1 MKNKI
6 LLISM
11 PFGPLT
17 SPSIGLTLL
26 KQTLL
31 KNSIESEILYLNLLF
46 AKHVGISMY
55 SKISS
60 GFPVNHDMLGEW
72 IFSSS
77 LFENRENT
85 EEFINEIIFG
95 GNSSHNK
102 SKLNKEKISKDF
114 VSKVLKI
121 KDKVNLFIEECVEI
135 IIEKQ
140 PAIVGFTSVFQQQ
153 LSSLA
158 LAQRLKQRLNN
169 VKICFG
175 GANNEGQMG
184 IETIKKF
191 PFIDYVVSG
200 EGEEAF
206 LFLVRQI
213 LDGKQCDDYSG
224 IISQNN
230 YSNYIALS
238 KISTKQISNLDALPQ
253 VNYSDYFIQLAQLKL
268 GNKFLARI
276 PFETSRGC
284 WWGMKNHCTF
294 CGLNGENM
302 TQRTKSS
309 ERAMSE
315 FKYLLKTHAGHPVSV
330 VDNILDYNYF
340 KDFIPALIKLRKK
353 KEYDLFYEVKA
364 NLTKEQLLMLKKS
377 GITII
382 QPGIESFCK
391 GTLKIMRKGVSPIQ
405 NIQLLKWCKELNIKV
420 EWNMLY
426 GFPNENIEE
435 YEDVAKF
442 LPLLSHLDPPNG
454 FGPIRLDRFS
464 PNFNEYDKLGFK
476 EIEPYPTYGYI
487 YPFEKSS
494 LFNLAYYFTY
504 SYKDN
509 SFDFS
514 KLKPFSQRVK
524 KWKKTHNI
532 SALFYSDN
540 NSNLIIWDLRP
551 IAKTPIYVLSKNA
564 RAIYLSCDKGQRL
577 SQCIQNILD
586 STEVTINTEQEVLST
601 LNFFIKQKL
610 MIFHDDHF
618 LSLAISDSN
627 IKNTKSV
634 TNKISQLV
642 SIDKFETEET
652 LVLNQSLFV

>member
-46 AKHVGISMY
+46 AKQVGISIY
-55 SKISS
+55 SKISL

-72 IFSSS
+72 IFSNSV
-77 LFENRENT
+77 FENRQNT
-85 EEFINEIIFG
+85 EEFISDIIFG
-95 GNSSHNK
+95 ANPLHNK
-102 SKLNKEKISKDF
+102 SKLNKEKISRDF
-114 VSKVLKI
+114 VDKVLKI
-121 KDKVNLFIEECVEI
+121 KAEVNLFIEKCVEI
-135 IIEKQ
+135 ISEKK

-158 LAQRLKQRLNN
+158 LAKRIKQNRPDI
-169 VKICFG
+169 KICFG
-175 GANNEGQMG
+175 GANNEGLMG

-191 PFIDYVVSG
+191 SFIDYVVSG

-206 LFLVRQI
+206 LFLVRSI

-230 YSNYIALS
+230 YSTCGSLN
-238 KISTKQISNLDALPQ
+238 KISTKQISDLNALPQ
-253 VNYSDYFIQLAQLKL
+253 VNYNDYFVQLAQLRL
-268 GNKFLARI
+268 ENKFLARI

-302 TQRTKSS
+302 TQRTKSP
-309 ERAMSE
+309 ERAMKE
-315 FKYLLKTHAGHPVSV
+315 FKYLLKTHAGHPISV

-405 NIQLLKWCKELNIKV
+405 NIQLLKWCKELNINV

-435 YEDVAKF
+435 YENVTKF
-442 LPLLSHLDPPNG
+442 LPLLSHLNPPNS
-454 FGPIRLDRFS
+454 FAPIRLDRFS

-476 EIEPYPTYGYI
+476 EIEPYPTYSYI
-487 YPFEKSS
+487 YPFGKSS

-504 SYKDN
+504 TYKDN

-514 KLKPFSQRVK
+514 RLSTFSQRIK
-524 KWKKTHNI
+524 KWKTSHHN

-540 NSNLIIWDLRP
+540 NNNLIIWDLRP
-551 IAKTPIYVLSKNA
+551 IAKSHIYVLSKNA
-564 RAIYLSCDKGQRL
+564 RAIYLLCDKGQRL
-577 SQCIQNILD
+577 SQCIQIMID
-586 STEVTINTEQEVLST
+586 STEVSFNSDEEVITT

-610 MIFHDDHF
+610 MLFHDDHY
-618 LSLAISDSN
+618 LSLAISDRN
-627 IKNTKSV
+627 VENTKRV
-634 TNKISQLV
+634 ANKIRRLV
-642 SIDKFETEET
+642 RVDESETEDAIT
-652 LVLNQSLFV
+652 FNKTLFV